1 MTDVVILY
9 ALPVFLLL
17 IAAEWSYG
25 VVKGKST
32 YRINDCISSL
42 SQGLLSQAA
51 AVCTQLFQIGLYTI
65 IFKRLAVVHAAAFW
79 QTAVGWIVAVALFDF
94 FDYWLHRASHEIAVL
109 WAAHVVHHQSEHF
122 NFSTALRQ
130 ESLLPLFGWAF
141 YIPMAIL
148 GVPPAQF
155 ALAGLV
161 VLLYQFWI
169 HTEHIGKLGWFD
181 RVFSSPSNHRVHHA
195 INPQY
200 TNKNYGAILVVWDR
214 LFGTFASEEEV
225 CVFGTQTPLASW
237 NPIWAVASIYV
248 ALAHDAIRTRRLRDK
263 LRLWFMPT
271 GWHPDD
277 MRDKN
282 ASANKSARQ
291 TFDPPLTR
299 KQAVFSL
306 TQLAAMTVLTA
317 VMLSQADTL
326 DFIQTTALCIAI
338 ASGLWLAGAVIQ
350 SRLRVQF
357 AVPLTAAML
366 WAVIMLL
373 R

>member
-1 MTDVVILY
+1 M
-9 ALPVFLLL
+9 
-17 IAAEWSYG
+17 
-25 VVKGKST
+25 
-32 YRINDCISSL
+32 
-42 SQGLLSQAA
+42 
-51 AVCTQLFQIGLYTI
+51 
-65 IFKRLAVVHAAAFW
+65 
-79 QTAVGWIVAVALFDF
+79 
-94 FDYWLHRASHEIAVL
+94 
-109 WAAHVVHHQSEHF
+109 
-122 NFSTALRQ
+122 
-130 ESLLPLFGWAF
+130 PLFGWAF

-200 TNKNYGAILVVWDR
+200 INKNYGAILVVWDR

-225 CVFGTQTPLASW
+225 CVFGTQIPLASW

-271 GWHPDD
+271 GWRPDD
-277 MRDKN
+277 MRDK
-282 ASANKSARQ
+282 SAPVNQSARQ
-291 TFDPPLTR
+291 TFDLPLTR
-299 KQAVFSL
+299 TQAAFSL
-306 TQLAAMTVLTA
+306 TQLGTMTVLTA
-317 VMLSQADTL
+317 VLLSQADTL
-326 DFIQTTALCIAI
+326 NLVRATALCIAI
-338 ASGLWLAGAVIQ
+338 AFGLWLAGAVMQ
-350 SRLRVQF
+350 SRLRVQL
-357 AVPLTAAML
+357 AVPLSAAMIS
-366 WAVIMLL
+366 AVIILL